1 LPRLPRRLTYG
12 DKVTLSEHLDEL
24 RSRLI
29 VSLAAFA
36 VAFGVTYGFR
46 HPIIEWLTDPLGA
59 RELTTLSPIE
69 PFMTSLMV
77 AAYAAFA
84 LTLPIFL
91 WQLWSFLA
99 PAMEEPSQKTI
110 ARLVAAATVLLLGGM
125 AFARFVVLPAT
136 IPFLLGYDDELYNIQ
151 IRAREYLSFAAF
163 TIVGVG
169 VLFELPIFLLAFVR
183 LGVLTADKLR
193 RNRRIGIAILVA
205 VSVMLPGVDPVTT
218 TIQTIPLLILF
229 EASIWASVFFE
240 KRWARKRRWADQ
252 WDEPEPLT
260 SAGES

>member
-1 LPRLPRRLTYG
+1 MPRLPRRLSYG

-24 RSRLI
+24 RARLI

-36 VAFGVTYGFR
+36 VAFGVAYGFR
-46 HPIIEWLTDPLGA
+46 HPIIRWLTDPLGA

-69 PFMTSLMV
+69 PFMTSFMV

-84 LTLPIFL
+84 LTLPLFL

-99 PAMEEPSQKTI
+99 PAMEEQSQKI
-110 ARLVAAATVLLLGGM
+110 VARLVAAATVLLLGGM

-169 VLFELPIFLLAFVR
+169 VLFEMPVFILAFVR
-183 LGVLTADKLR
+183 LGILSADKLR
-193 RNRRIGIAILVA
+193 RNWRIGVA
-205 VSVMLPGVDPVTT
+205 VCVGISAALPGIDPVTMI
-218 TIQTIPLLILF
+218 IQTIPLLGLF
-229 EASIWASVFFE
+229 FFSIWAAGFFE
-240 KRWARKRRWADQ
+240 KRWAAKDRWIDQ
-252 WDEPEPLT
+252 FEEPEPLT
-260 SAGES
+260 STGE